1 MKKTK
6 LSVRL
11 YGNNHIIGLYK
22 TNYIGLLGMH
32 IDADPLMFPKGTQM
46 EVAILLDGKAG
57 ASQCR
62 LPVVVTSRS
71 LHGVGLTFFD
81 LDDHMCSTLQDIV
94 FGINEES
101 EIMEQGDSIRW
112 SRK

>member
-1 MKKTK
+1 MKSNK
-6 LSVRL
+6 LSVRI
-11 YGNNHIIGLYK
+11 YGNDHIIGLFK
-22 TNYIGLLGMH
+22 ANYIGLLGMH
-32 IDADPLMFPKGTQM
+32 IDADPMMFLKGTRL
-46 EVAILLDGKAG
+46 EVAILVDRITG

-81 LDDHMCSTLQDIV
+81 LDDHMCATLQDIV
-94 FGINEES
+94 FGIDEQS
-101 EIMEQGDSIRW
+101 VIMEQGDFIRW